1 MIPAVSPQRLRRRL
15 SGFDVL
21 CLGVNAI
28 VGSGVFALPDD
39 MHRAMGGWSP
49 LAFLACAT
57 LLLPVALCF
66 AELSSQSDENG
77 GPYLFAQQAFGDT
90 VGFVIG
96 WSCWL
101 NAFVSWAAVTT
112 LFIDLAGVSDPV
124 LSKVLGAAMICGLGA
139 VNYVGV
145 RPGAWLVNLAVVGKL
160 TAIFCFV
167 GVGLMAIDPSRLG
180 GSLPLGVAGVGN
192 GVYLAL
198 FPLQGFEAVPVPAG
212 EAKNPKR
219 TVPLGTMGSL
229 IFAALL
235 FVLVQAVLVMSFPNL
250 GAESMTPLVDAA
262 RYVGPTLGT
271 IVLVGGLI
279 SVGGFTAGAALGS
292 PRFAQAIA
300 HRGQLPAALARI
312 HPRFGTPH
320 VSIAVTAGLAA
331 LLALPFDYRQLV
343 GMSNIVVVF
352 QYGATC
358 LAVPVLRRRRA
369 RKPGAWFIPGGD
381 VIPVVGTL
389 GSLALMSGANLQEV
403 LFAVVSI
410 GAGLVLMTLHR
421 WSGAR
426 GPG

>member
-1 MIPAVSPQRLRRRL
+1 MTTAVEPQRLRRRL

-39 MHRAMGGWSP
+39 VHRTMGGWSP
-49 LAFLACAT
+49 LSFLVCAT

-77 GPYLFAQQAFGDT
+77 GPYLFAQKAFGDT
-90 VGFVIG
+90 VGFVVG

-112 LFIDLAGVSDPV
+112 LFVDLAGVTHPV
-124 LSKVLGAAMICGLGA
+124 LSKVLAALMICALGA
-139 VNYVGV
+139 VNYIGV

-180 GSLPLGVAGVGN
+180 GTLPHGMAGVGN

-212 EAKNPKR
+212 EARNPKR

-229 IFAALL
+229 VFAALL

-250 GAESMTPLVDAA
+250 GEESMTPLVDAA

-312 HPRFGTPH
+312 HPRYGTPH
-320 VSIAVTAGLAA
+320 VSIAVTATLAA
-331 LLALPFDYRQLV
+331 VLALPFDYRQLV

-352 QYGATC
+352 QYAATC
-358 LAVPVLRRRRA
+358 LAVPVLRRRQV
-369 RKPGAWFIPGGD
+369 RKPGGWVIPGGD
-381 VIPVVGTL
+381 AIPVLGAL
-389 GSLALMSGANLQEV
+389 GSLALLSGASLHEFI
-403 LFAVVSI
+403 FAFISI
-410 GAGLVLMTLHR
+410 GIGLALTTLTR
-421 WSGAR
+421 KQQPPA
-426 GPG
+426 